1 MVGGTAMTTTA
12 RRDFLRGAG
21 AVLAGAAVGA
31 PAPARA
37 AEPIKVTWQLLA
49 SGINAV
55 FASYLLAK
63 RFDREQGIELVTTQT
78 YVDVGTYYNDF
89 LAGRSDVQFGSWDTY
104 AARYLAGVPIRLI
117 ATLTPADIVGIMVRA
132 DGPKTVAD
140 LRGKAVAAPKATG
153 TYRLTT
159 AFLKRFH
166 GLELEADAQVQN
178 VPSPATSITYLLAN
192 RADAAL
198 SWEPNLSIGLGRQPT
213 ARILYNLG
221 GDYRAKTGDTLWF
234 FGVAAQK
241 SLLDRHPTIDQRI
254 VAAYRR
260 TAEELSR
267 NLDEALAIAAKTVE
281 MDRTALR
288 LAFDSGRTRF
298 TPESMKD
305 ARPVLRRQADFLA
318 EGRVFERKVDDAFFY
333 SSI

>member
-1 MVGGTAMTTTA
+1 MIA
-12 RRDFLRGAG
+12 RRDFLRAAG
-21 AVLAGAAVGA
+21 VALAGAAVGA
-31 PAPARA
+31 PVSVRA
-37 AEPIKVTWQLLA
+37 AEPIKVTWALLA
-49 SGINAV
+49 SGINGI
-55 FASYLLAK
+55 FSSYLLAK

-78 YVDVGTYYNDF
+78 YVDVGTYYSDF
-89 LAGRSDVQFGSWDTY
+89 FAGRSDVQFGSWDTY

-117 ATLTPADIVGIMVRA
+117 ATLTPADLVGIMVRGN
-132 DGPKTVAD
+132 GPKSVSD
-140 LRGKAVAAPKATG
+140 LRGRPVAAPKATG

-159 AFLKRFH
+159 AFLRRFH
-166 GLELEADAQVQN
+166 GLDLETDALVQN

-198 SWEPNLSIGLGRQPT
+198 SCEPNLSIALGRQPT

-221 GDYRAKTGDTLWF
+221 ADYRTKTGDTLWF

-241 SLLDRHPTIDQRI
+241 SLLDRHPAIDQRI

-260 TAEELSR
+260 TAEELQR
-267 NLDEALAIAAKTVE
+267 NLDEALAIAAKTME
-281 MDRTALR
+281 TDRTALR

-305 ARPVLRRQADFLA
+305 ARPALRRQADFLA
-318 EGRVFERKVDDAFFY
+318 EGRVFERKVDDSFFY
-333 SSI
+333 SSA